1 MKLDQHGYRE
11 LKKRNRM
18 RLIVAVIV
26 VLVILLISYALLMPP
41 HKVQNTPE
49 REAVVNMPIAG
60 GEGGNDRLNTGPIK
74 TNAWLFKEAVDRGKK
89 AEFSSLSGEN
99 EEEGVEQSEEDHNK
113 EKNNGDLPVDSI
125 DEGNLEKS
133 APAILNPS
141 KPAGSVESTPLAEP
155 IGKVTSVQ
163 EITQERKKIER
174 AERAKGK
181 ESYIKS
187 GEKPKITVQKPQN
200 KEDKKKEE
208 VSNLQSKDNNQDK
221 KVNPKEKNA
230 EGGFTI
236 QVVALSDPIEAAG
249 IKVRLAGKGFP
260 ARIEQVKNED
270 EQLVYRVRVGSY
282 PSEDKAAQ
290 VVEQLKRAGF
300 PARTFKR

>member
-1 MKLDQHGYRE
+1 MKLGQQGYKE

-26 VLVILLISYALLMPP
+26 VLVILLISYALLMPA
-41 HKVQNTPE
+41 HKAQNTPE

-89 AEFSSLSGEN
+89 TEFRSLSGEN
-99 EEEGVEQSEEDHNK
+99 EEEGVEQSEEEHNK
-113 EKNNGDLPVDSI
+113 EKNNGDLPVDSV
-125 DEGNLEKS
+125 DEGNLEES

-141 KPAGSVESTPLAEP
+141 KPVEPVESTPLIEP
-155 IGKVTSVQ
+155 TGKVTSVQ
-163 EITQERKKIER
+163 ETVQERKKIER
-174 AERAKGK
+174 AKGK
-181 ESYIKS
+181 ESYVKS
-187 GEKPKITVQKPQN
+187 GEKSEKPKITVQKPQN
-200 KEDKKKEE
+200 KQDKKKEE
-208 VSNLQSKDNNQDK
+208 VSSPKSKNNNQDK
-221 KVNPKEKNA
+221 KVNLKEKNA
-230 EGGFTI
+230 EGEFTI

-260 ARIEQVKNED
+260 ARIEQVKNDD